1 MRGRKVTSK
10 ENLIADALKWVGWA
24 CLAVGLLLGMIHFTS
39 DLPGDPAVNHQG
51 LIAFAYAAGGVMWCV
66 IFLGFSEVVGLLQ
79 GIYNQGERKRKPS
92 SALKQKDR
100 VKTPFEIT
108 NEPSYDYENEIK
120 NYYFTHNRFVDSIE
134 STVLDDVFK
143 VSINGEV
150 EYIELGGFKPVVLS
164 EEAFNKML
172 E

>member
-1 MRGRKVTSK
+1 MTSR
-10 ENLIADALKWVGWA
+10 ENLIADALKWLGWA
-24 CLAVGLLLGMIHFTS
+24 CLAMGLLLGLIHFTAV
-39 DLPGDPAVNHQG
+39 LPGDPLENHQG
-51 LIAFAYAAGGVMWCV
+51 LVSIAYAAGGVMWCV
-66 IFLGFSEVVGLLQ
+66 IFLGFSEVVALLQ

-92 SALKQKDR
+92 SALKQIEK
-100 VKTPFEIT
+100 VKTPYEIS
-108 NEPSYDYENEIK
+108 NEPPYDYENEIK

-134 STVLDDVFK
+134 HTVMDDVFK

>member
-1 MRGRKVTSK
+1 MTSK
-10 ENLIADALKWVGWA
+10 ENLIADVLKWIGWA
-24 CLAVGLLLGMIHFTS
+24 WLAIGLLLGMIHLTS
-39 DLPGDPAVNHQG
+39 ELPGDPAENHQG

-66 IFLGFSEVVGLLQ
+66 IFLGFSEVVSLLQ
-79 GIYNQGERKRKPS
+79 GIYNQGERKRMPS
-92 SALKQKDR
+92 SSLKQK
-100 VKTPFEIT
+100 VKEKTAYEIAD
-108 NEPSYDYENEIK
+108 EPPYDYENEIK

-134 STVLDDVFK
+134 PTVIEDIFK
-143 VSINGEV
+143 VKINGEV